1 MGVSD
6 FHRGPSGK
14 ILPGT
19 KLARREILQRLK
31 NLFPQTP
38 VALAYLFGSYAHAQA
53 DSLSDVDLAV
63 YIDAHGEALYRNYM
77 EIMLAVQAALETERL
92 DLLLLNSASPSMQF
106 EVIRTGELIYAR
118 TEQVQYA
125 FEMNVIRKYQD
136 TAYLRA
142 VQNEYLKKRV
152 QQWYSGKKAY

>member
-1 MGVSD
+1 
-6 FHRGPSGK
+6 
-14 ILPGT
+14 
-19 KLARREILQRLK
+19 
-31 NLFPQTP
+31 
-38 VALAYLFGSYAHAQA
+38 
-53 DSLSDVDLAV
+53 
-63 YIDAHGEALYRNYM
+63 
-77 EIMLAVQAALETERL
+77 
-92 DLLLLNSASPSMQF
+92 MQF
-106 EVIRTGELIYAR
+106 EVIRTGELLYAR